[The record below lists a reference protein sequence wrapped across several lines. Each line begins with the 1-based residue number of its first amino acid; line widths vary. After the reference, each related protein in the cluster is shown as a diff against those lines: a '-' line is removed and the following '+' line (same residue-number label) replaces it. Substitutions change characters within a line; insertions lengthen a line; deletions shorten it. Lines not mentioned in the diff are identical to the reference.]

1 MELDGLFTFSGSKN
15 EIDVVT
21 QVYREIGC
29 FMSWLA
35 MTERSTDNMQEIVDE
50 APIAF
55 QCYANGFSTDDV
67 LKYHQVRYLV
77 APSKSQTYSV

>member
-1 MELDGLFTFSGSKN
+1 
-15 EIDVVT
+15 
-21 QVYREIGC
+21 
-29 FMSWLA
+29 